1 MKKSQLRQIIKEE
14 ISKVLKETTEDEI
27 ASRVR
32 KLGKE
37 AGIADAA
44 IEDYISD
51 LSGHFEPDA
60 YEGDT
65 DEDLLKDLKL
75 YIKNMLNE
83 NESPQ
88 LTDQEKNYLNG
99 GIEDFLRDTVFNTDI
114 LANDSEEFNP
124 TKEERVIQY
133 IIDDLKERISYY

>member
-1 MKKSQLRQIIKEE
+1 MKKSQLKQIIKEE
-14 ISKVLKETTEDEI
+14 ISNV
-27 ASRVR
+27 
-32 KLGKE
+32 
-37 AGIADAA
+37 
-44 IEDYISD
+44 
-51 LSGHFEPDA
+51 
-60 YEGDT
+60 
-65 DEDLLKDLKL
+65 
-75 YIKNMLNE
+75 LNE

-88 LTDQEKNYLNG
+88 LTDQEKKYLRG

>member
-1 MKKSQLRQIIKEE
+1 MKKSDLRKLIKEE
-14 ISKVLKETTEDEI
+14 ISKV
-27 ASRVR
+27 
-32 KLGKE
+32 
-37 AGIADAA
+37 
-44 IEDYISD
+44 
-51 LSGHFEPDA
+51 
-60 YEGDT
+60 
-65 DEDLLKDLKL
+65 
-75 YIKNMLNE
+75 LNE

-133 IIDDLKERISYY
+133 IIDDLKERILY

>member
-1 MKKSQLRQIIKEE
+1 MKKSQLKKLIKEE
-14 ISKVLKETTEDEI
+14 ISK
-27 ASRVR
+27 A
-32 KLGKE
+32 
-37 AGIADAA
+37 
-44 IEDYISD
+44 
-51 LSGHFEPDA
+51 
-60 YEGDT
+60 
-65 DEDLLKDLKL
+65 
-75 YIKNMLNE
+75 LNE